1 MANSYTKNKHF
12 YLTIN
17 TKCQLISSLSKMHS
31 GNFLEELSVL
41 SLDLLLQKSSLH
53 TSDLSDTEIMEQFLD
68 FSLGGLHLSTLEFM
82 SSQSKDS
89 EPSKQKSQNH
99 KETKKIKTLTSDL
112 ILHLDPNM
120 ENS

>member
-1 MANSYTKNKHF
+1 
-12 YLTIN
+12 
-17 TKCQLISSLSKMHS
+17 MHS

-41 SLDLLLQKSSLH
+41 SLDLLLPKSSLP
-53 TSDLSDTEIMEQFLD
+53 TSALSDTEIMEQFLD

-112 ILHLDPNM
+112 ILHLDLNM